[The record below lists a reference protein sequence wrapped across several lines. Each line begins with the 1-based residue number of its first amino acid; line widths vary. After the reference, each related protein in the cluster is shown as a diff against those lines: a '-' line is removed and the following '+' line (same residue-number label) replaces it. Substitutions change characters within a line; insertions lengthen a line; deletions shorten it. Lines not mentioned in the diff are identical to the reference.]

1 MSSAK
6 TVKPTTS
13 TTAATTK
20 PAAKSEPVKQTATT
34 TPAKTVSEPAPAA
47 APKAVKSTKKETA
60 PAPAAPVVA
69 PTPVPAPV
77 PAVESKSAPP
87 SSTEEESGS
96 VSESFTA
103 FSARL
108 NDVVKMMKDLSTEL
122 KQLQKQVAKE
132 QKTLSKSKGRK
143 GKGKRQGGAPRSPSG
158 FAKPCALSKDLCEF
172 LGVDASTQL
181 ARTEVTK
188 RVTSYVKDHNLQDQS
203 NKKRILP
210 DAKLQK
216 LLNVPKDKN
225 LEFFNLQTF
234 LKHHYPK
241 TDVPATP
248 AVAAPVKA

>member
-13 TTAATTK
+13 TAAATK

-34 TPAKTVSEPAPAA
+34 TPAKTVSEPAA

-77 PAVESKSAPP
+77 PQAVESKSASPA
-87 SSTEEESGS
+87 STEEESGS

-188 RVTSYVKDHNLQDQS
+188 RVTSYVKEQNLQDQS

-241 TDVPATP
+241 SEVPATP